1 MTITGT
7 GRLCFTSLSPSSF
20 STASKTEMPLGS
32 AAPPIAAAVG
42 SGFGVGGFSNFALG
56 VRLREELWRA
66 KVEAAAVRYSENP
79 CTETMA
85 AYRRVLERFAD
96 LVLSHKAGKRRRRT
110 SS

>member
-1 MTITGT
+1 
-7 GRLCFTSLSPSSF
+7 
-20 STASKTEMPLGS
+20 MPLGS

-85 AYRRVLERFAD
+85 AYRLRARKV
-96 LVLSHKAGKRRRRT
+96 RRPCAKPQSREETPKDIKLKPR
-110 SS
+110 